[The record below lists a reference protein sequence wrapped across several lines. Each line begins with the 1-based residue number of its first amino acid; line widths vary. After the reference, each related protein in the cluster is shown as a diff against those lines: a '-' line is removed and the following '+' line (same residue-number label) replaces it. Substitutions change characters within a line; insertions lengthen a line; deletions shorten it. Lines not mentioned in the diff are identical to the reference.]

1 MRKWLTVGVML
12 IVAWIVLKIVF
23 KVVGAAVHLLLVL
36 GLLFLAW
43 TIVRRFV
50 GAGRREV

>member
-1 MRKWLTVGVML
+1 MRKWLTIGVML

-23 KVVGAAVHLLLVL
+23 KVVGAAVHLLLIL

-43 TIVRRFV
+43 TLVRRFI
-50 GAGRREV
+50 GSRRRGV

>member
-1 MRKWLTVGVML
+1 MRKWLSVGVML

-23 KVVGAAVHLLLVL
+23 KVVGAAVHLLLIL

-43 TIVRRFV
+43 TIIKRVMDS
-50 GAGRREV
+50 GRRRI

>member
-1 MRKWLTVGVML
+1 MKKWLTVGMML

-43 TIVRRFV
+43 TIVKRMIGSR
-50 GAGRREV
+50 RREV